1 LNIKKHINIALGY
14 FLIIAFLGTLLRL
27 FFVTNISLNY
37 KYIVHAH
44 SHIALLGWIY
54 IALTTLI
61 FYCYL
66 NGNNLE
72 KKCTILFWC
81 TQITLLGMLIS
92 FPITGYA
99 LLSIV
104 FSSLF
109 LLVSYW
115 FFWFVIKHTSSK
127 QKSCNSYKLIRAGL
141 WFMVVSSIG
150 PWTLGI
156 IMNTLGNT
164 SIWYKNAIY
173 FYLHFQYNG
182 WFIITLFGLFFYV
195 LEKQNIHISK
205 KKFNQF
211 YWLLIVSVILTFF
224 ISVLWTKP
232 PVVFNFIGGL
242 GGVIQLIAF
251 TFLIHLIKPFS
262 KKLKSTTSPF
272 LLGIVKIV
280 IIFFAI
286 KMILQLLG
294 SIPYFSDVI
303 ANHIEFAIGYLHWN
317 FLGIASISL
326 FGFLHY
332 FNLIKLPKNAY
343 KFYLIGFI
351 LTEGLIFY
359 KGITHW
365 FQLSLYKHYYVLLVV
380 ASFILLIAIASIFL
394 TQFKKIKTT

>member
-1 LNIKKHINIALGY
+1 MKLKKHINIALGY
-14 FLIIAFLGTLLRL
+14 FLIIAFLGALLRL
-27 FFVTNISLNY
+27 FYVVNIPFNY
-37 KYIVHAH
+37 KHIVHAH

-66 NGNNLE
+66 KDNNVD
-72 KKCTILFWC
+72 KKYTTLFWC

-99 LLSIV
+99 LVSII

-115 FFWFVIKHTSSK
+115 FFWFVTKHTYDK
-127 QKSCNSYKLIRAGL
+127 QKSSNSYKLIRTGL

-150 PWTLGI
+150 PWALGI
-156 IMNTLGNT
+156 IMNTLGNN

-182 WFIITLFGLFFYV
+182 WFIVTLFGLFFFV

-211 YWLLIVSVILTFF
+211 YWLLITSVVLTFF
-224 ISVLWTKP
+224 ISILWTKP
-232 PVVFNFIGGL
+232 HVIFNFIGGFGSIL
-242 GGVIQLIAF
+242 QLIAF

-262 KKLKSTTSPF
+262 KKLKSTISPF
-272 LLGIVKIV
+272 LLGMTKVV
-280 IIFFAI
+280 ILFLTL

-294 SIPYFSDVI
+294 SIFYFSTVI

-317 FLGIASISL
+317 FLGIVSVSL
-326 FGFLHY
+326 FGLLHY
-332 FNLIKLPKNAY
+332 FNLIRLPKTGY
-343 KFYLIGFI
+343 KFYLIGFV
-351 LTEGLIFY
+351 LTEILIFY
-359 KGITHW
+359 KGFVHW
-365 FQLSLYKHYYVLLVV
+365 FKLSLFEHYYTLLAIVSFTLFLGVL
-380 ASFILLIAIASIFL
+380 IIFSK
-394 TQFKKIKTT
+394 QFKKLTA